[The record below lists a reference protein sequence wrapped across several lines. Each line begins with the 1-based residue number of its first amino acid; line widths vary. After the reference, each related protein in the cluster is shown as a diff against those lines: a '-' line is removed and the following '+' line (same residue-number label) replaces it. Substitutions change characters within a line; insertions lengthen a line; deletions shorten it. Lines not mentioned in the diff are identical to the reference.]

1 MKINTLFVFFDKD
14 LRLDSNSLHKG
25 RNRIRRASN
34 ASQFEDSHS
43 QTSNRCG
50 MSFIKDTVHE
60 ILSWLKIR
68 YICIDRKEHLGLVFG
83 NGEFQRHFG
92 IRYAHRVPVLLLSVH
107 QSKGLPVAIRS
118 YASWQFTRYDWTFFV
133 DVFTLNNGISSLYF
147 NPNSGHYS

>member
-25 RNRIRRASN
+25 RNRIRRTSN

-60 ILSWLKIR
+60 NTFLTENTL
-68 YICIDRKEHLGLVFG
+68 YLYIDRKEHLGLVFG

-118 YASWQFTRYDWTFFV
+118 YAS
-133 DVFTLNNGISSLYF
+133 
-147 NPNSGHYS
+147 